1 MKDSTHVSKG
11 RKGYL
16 AVYTDELLVEHVAQ
30 AISVKDGKVGADLDK
45 IVPLAAA
52 VLVTENQQF
61 SDPTRT
67 ANYIVS
73 RVRRLRKN
81 GVTLPIPQRKTKA
94 EIDWQKHAKDL
105 NAKFEGLITAEQ
117 LHLLRNND

>member
-1 MKDSTHVSKG
+1 MKDSTKVSKG

-16 AVYTDELLVEHVAQ
+16 AVYTDEMLVEHVAQ
-30 AISVKDGKVGADLDK
+30 AVSVKDEKVVADLDK

-52 VLVTENQQF
+52 VLVHENPDF
-61 SDPTRT
+61 SDPNRT

-94 EIDWQKHAKDL
+94 EIDWQKQARDL

-117 LHLLRNND
+117 LQLLRNND